1 MSTVIALENVSMHFP
16 VRAGFFRTRPAK
28 AVDGVTLEIS
38 RGETLALVGESGSGK
53 TTLGR
58 LSLRTLTPT
67 SGKILFD
74 GQDISRS
81 SESELR
87 WFRRKAQAI
96 FQDPFSSLDPFMSI
110 FSIIEEPLKV
120 HHQGDSDE
128 RRERVLQALRE
139 VRLNPEEDFTSKYPH
154 MLSGGQRQRVNIA
167 RALMLRPEYV
177 VADEPV
183 SMIDVSIRIEI
194 LQLLKELQRSH
205 GLTILYITHD
215 FATAKHFADKVA
227 VMYLGR
233 IVELGPSEEVVKEP
247 LHPYT
252 IALIEAVPEPD
263 PSNRLRERSSLPGEQ
278 PSPTSIPVG
287 CRFHPRCRFFMP
299 GKCDVIDPPLIEVK
313 KGKYVACHL
322 YPDSAHTGTR
332 DGGT

>member
-1 MSTVIALENVSMHFP
+1 MSPVIALENVSLHFP
-16 VRAGFFRTRPAK
+16 VRAGFFRTQRAK

-38 RGETLALVGESGSGK
+38 KGETLALVGESGSGK

-58 LSLRTLTPT
+58 LSLRTLAPT
-67 SGKILFD
+67 SGKILFN
-74 GQDISRS
+74 GRDISKS
-81 SESELR
+81 NEGKLG
-87 WFRRKAQAI
+87 WFRTKAQAI

-110 FSIIEEPLKV
+110 FSIVEEPLKV
-120 HHQGDSDE
+120 HHHGDSSE
-128 RRERVLQALRE
+128 RRERVLRALRE
-139 VRLNPEEDFTSKYPH
+139 VKLSPEEDFASKYPH

-183 SMIDVSIRIEI
+183 SMIDVSTRMEI
-194 LQLLKELQRSH
+194 LQLLKELQRSY

-215 FATAKHFADKVA
+215 IATARYFADRVA

-233 IVELGPSEEVVKEP
+233 IVEMGPPEEVVEEP

-278 PSPTSIPVG
+278 PSPTSIPVA
-287 CRFHPRCRFFMP
+287 CRFHPRCRFFMS

-313 KGKYVACHL
+313 KGRHVACHL
-322 YPDSAHTGTR
+322 YPDPTAQLRTS
-332 DGGT
+332 